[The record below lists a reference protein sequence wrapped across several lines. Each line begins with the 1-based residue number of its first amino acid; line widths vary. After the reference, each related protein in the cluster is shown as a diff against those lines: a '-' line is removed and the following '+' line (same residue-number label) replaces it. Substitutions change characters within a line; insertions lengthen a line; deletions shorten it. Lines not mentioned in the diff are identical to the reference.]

1 MGKWVVVAQ
10 RGSNGDTYR
19 CEVVRRVTG
28 SREDAREAM
37 RAASLTFHEPWRE
50 KSREV
55 YRYPSG
61 DGCLVIVRG
70 LMSETLI
77 TLSIA
82 ELVHDSAD
90 PDPDPDRDPD
100 PGPGPGPDA
109 DPDPAPDA
117 AHVPEPP
124 TPEPQDSV
132 PPV

>member
-1 MGKWVVVAQ
+1 MGKWVIVAQ

-19 CEVVRRVTG
+19 SEVVRRVTG

-37 RAASLTFHEPWRE
+37 RAASLTFYQPWKE

-61 DGCLVIVRG
+61 DGCLLIVRG

-77 TLSIA
+77 TLTIA

-90 PDPDPDRDPD
+90 SDSDSDSAHDPEV
-100 PGPGPGPDA
+100 DA
-109 DPDPAPDA
+109 D
-117 AHVPEPP
+117 PP

-132 PPV
+132 PPL

>member
-1 MGKWVVVAQ
+1 MGKWVIVAQ

-19 CEVVRRVTG
+19 SEVVRRVTG

-37 RAASLTFHEPWRE
+37 RAASLTFYQPWKE

-61 DGCLVIVRG
+61 DGCLLIVRG

-77 TLSIA
+77 TLTIA

-90 PDPDPDRDPD
+90 SDSDSDSDSGSAHDPEV
-100 PGPGPGPDA
+100 DA
-109 DPDPAPDA
+109 D
-117 AHVPEPP
+117 PP

-132 PPV
+132 PPL